1 MDVALIDDS
10 NVSYGTML
18 CFKFTFNFFHF
29 YHSNLQVQF
38 VEIIYAIRKSYI
50 TLYYLSIFI
59 EVSDIFKHRQ
69 DGFLVMTNVVGVT
82 ADVETIPET

>member
-1 MDVALIDDS
+1 MIQMFHMGLCYDLSLHLIS
-10 NVSYGTML
+10 
-18 CFKFTFNFFHF
+18 FTFITVICK
-29 YHSNLQVQF
+29 VQF
-38 VEIIYAIRKSYI
+38 VETIYAIRKSYI